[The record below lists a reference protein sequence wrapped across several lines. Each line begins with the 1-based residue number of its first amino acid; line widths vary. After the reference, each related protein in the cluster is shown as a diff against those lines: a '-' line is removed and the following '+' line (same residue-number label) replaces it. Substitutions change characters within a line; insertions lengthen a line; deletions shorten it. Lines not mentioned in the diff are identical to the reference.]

1 MTHPNST
8 PMRRMPRTILPS
20 TALPVFLAGVV
31 AWVAWAP
38 ALVQAQ
44 TEPHRTGRS
53 IGLADTIALTQRF
66 AAYSDDLPAA
76 AKLGV
81 EQILAYEENRHF
93 VYIRGRNQ
101 AIERRILFCKPDT
114 YIFDDRP
121 TAAAA
126 AAEQAWVMNGT
137 GTAASKRIER
147 GFSNVVG
154 DTVVTWQMLP
164 FSTFATLVHV
174 GGKGS
179 ALPTVKRTETDG
191 TTTLTVTSGER
202 TFTLTLPADP
212 NVPGTLAV
220 SQAGKVVLPARLL
233 PAGVMP
239 HGVKGVRSLE
249 SWDSRYRGSRR
260 PGWDVGRPATEL
272 TKAVEGG
279 TIKPGRAV
287 VLGCG
292 TGTNAV
298 YLAKKGFDVTA
309 LDIAPTSLTLAQAKA
324 RKAGVKVRWL
334 VADVLAPPPMEPFD
348 FIFDRGCYHGVRRVS
363 ATGYVK
369 TVDAV
374 SRPGTRLLI
383 IAGNANEARHY
394 GPPRVDE
401 THLVNDFAKTWDFVW
416 LKEIRLDSINPNAK
430 TSPWAWSVLLRRRA
444 KK

>member
-1 MTHPNST
+1 
-8 PMRRMPRTILPS
+8 MPRTIRPS
-20 TALPVFLAGVV
+20 TTLPVFLAGVV

-53 IGLADTIALTQRF
+53 MGLADTIALTRRF
-66 AAYSDDLPAA
+66 AAFSDDLPAA

-81 EQILAYEENRHF
+81 EEILAYEENRHF

-101 AIERRILFCKPDT
+101 AIDRRILFCKPDT

-121 TAAAA
+121 AAAA
-126 AAEQAWVMNGT
+126 AAMQAWVMSGT
-137 GTAASKRIER
+137 GTGSSKKIER
-147 GFSNVVG
+147 GVSTVVG
-154 DTVVTWQMLP
+154 NTIVTQGP
-164 FSTFATLVHV
+164 RFSRFTTLVHV

-179 ALPTVKRTETDG
+179 ALPTSKCTEADG
-191 TTTLTVTSGER
+191 TTTLAVTTGER
-202 TFTLTLPADP
+202 AFTLTLPADP
-212 NVPGTLAV
+212 KVPGTLAV
-220 SQAGKVVLPARLL
+220 SQAGKVVLPERLL

-239 HGVKGVRSLE
+239 HGAKGVRSLE

-279 TIKPGRAV
+279 TIKPGRTV

-309 LDIAPTSLTLAQAKA
+309 LDIAPTALTLAQAKA
-324 RKAGVKVRWL
+324 RKAGVKVRWI

-374 SRPGTRLLI
+374 SRPGTRLLM

-416 LKEIRLDSINPNAK
+416 LKEIRLDSTNPKAK
-430 TSPWAWSVLLRRRA
+430 TSPWAWSILLRHRA
-444 KK
+444 KKK